1 MALCQNG
8 INPAS
13 GHTARDG
20 AVSKP
25 SQGRMSINGSKTA
38 QSGAPGRIG
47 LILQSFSRRIQRQ
60 PAALDARG
68 AVHRR
73 AGRKIV

>member
-25 SQGRMSINGSKTA
+25 SQGRMSINGSKTD
-38 QSGAPGRIG
+38 QSGLSSRMG
-47 LILQSFSRRIQRQ
+47 LILQPFFAECS
-60 PAALDARG
+60 
-68 AVHRR
+68 VN
-73 AGRKIV
+73 